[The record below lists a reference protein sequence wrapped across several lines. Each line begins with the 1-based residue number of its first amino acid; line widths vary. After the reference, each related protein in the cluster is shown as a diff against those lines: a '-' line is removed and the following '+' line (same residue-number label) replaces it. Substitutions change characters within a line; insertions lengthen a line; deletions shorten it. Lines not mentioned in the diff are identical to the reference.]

1 MAMAAPGHV
10 DYELVTP
17 AEQDISRFR
26 QLRDHLP
33 AAPQSAQLTAPDG
46 STTEV
51 PEALYEVLRQVVG
64 FMAEGATIRLVP
76 LHRELTTQQA
86 ADLLNVSHP
95 FLIKLLDDGAI
106 PFTHSAAH
114 RRLFIGDVT
123 EYKRQRDRTRRAAL
137 DNMTAMAEE
146 YGEYDD
152 TPGMPVEEE

>member
-1 MAMAAPGHV
+1 MVMMASECTDH
-10 DYELVTP
+10 ELVTP
-17 AEQDISRFR
+17 AERDIPRFR

-33 AAPQSAQLTAPDG
+33 AAPQSAQLIAPDG

-51 PEALYEVLRQVVG
+51 PESLYEVLRQVVSL
-64 FMAEGATIRLVP
+64 MADGVTIRLVP
-76 LHRELTTQQA
+76 LHSELTTQQA
-86 ADLLNVSHP
+86 ADLLNVSRP

-106 PFTHSAAH
+106 PFTRSAAH
-114 RRLFIGDVT
+114 RRLLFSDVM
-123 EYKRQRDRTRRAAL
+123 EYKRRRDRARRTAL